1 MWQIL
6 FNFQLFKFKQ
16 LHPEPHLDLIGN
28 HIDFFQVLFL
38 WAFEWIKMILNSI
51 KPFISIL
58 SYVKILWKD
67 WDDYMFN
74 VPSEVGFDPK
84 F

>member
-1 MWQIL
+1 MSSYPMWQIL

-38 WAFEWIKMILNSI
+38 
-51 KPFISIL
+51 
-58 SYVKILWKD
+58 
-67 WDDYMFN
+67 
-74 VPSEVGFDPK
+74 
-84 F
+84 